1 MNIAISGHQM
11 DVTPPLKDYVT
22 QKMSRI
28 ERHFDN
34 VTNTTVVLHVE
45 KTRHL
50 AEATINTKGATLHAN
65 AEAEDMYAAIDEL
78 TRKLDS
84 QVRKHKEKSTNHHR
98 NGGALKEQK
107 LNLPLQAPCPGRM
120 PESLLR

>member
-1 MNIAISGHQM
+1 MQIAISGHQM
-11 DVTPPLKDYVT
+11 DVTPPLKEYVT

-28 ERHFDN
+28 ERHLDN

-45 KTRHL
+45 KTRHV
-50 AEATINTKGATLHAN
+50 AEATISTKGATLHAN
-65 AEAEDMYAAIDEL
+65 AKAADMYAAIDEL
-78 TRKLDS
+78 MRKLDS

-107 LNLPLQAPCPGRM
+107 LK
-120 PESLLR
+120 

>member
-1 MNIAISGHQM
+1 MQIAISGHQM

-50 AEATINTKGATLHAN
+50 AEATINTKGAILHAN
-65 AEAEDMYAAIDEL
+65 AEAADMYAAIDEL
-78 TRKLDS
+78 MRKLDR
-84 QVRKHKEKSTNHHR
+84 QIRRHKEKSTSHHR
-98 NGGALKEQK
+98 NGGALKDQK
-107 LNLPLQAPCPGRM
+107 LK
-120 PESLLR
+120 

>member
-11 DVTPPLKDYVT
+11 DVTAPLKDYVT
-22 QKMSRI
+22 QKLSRI

-65 AEAEDMYAAIDEL
+65 AEAADMYAAIDEL

-107 LNLPLQAPCPGRM
+107 LK
-120 PESLLR
+120 

>member
-1 MNIAISGHQM
+1 MQIAISGHQM
-11 DVTPPLKDYVT
+11 DITPPLKQYVME
-22 QKMSRI
+22 KMERI

-65 AEAEDMYAAIDEL
+65 AEAEDMYAAIDNL
-78 TRKLDS
+78 IHKLDR
-84 QVRKHKEKSTNHHR
+84 QVRKHKDKSTDHHR
-98 NGGALKEQK
+98 QGGALKEQK
-107 LNLPLQAPCPGRM
+107 LK
-120 PESLLR
+120 

>member
-1 MNIAISGHQM
+1 MQIAISGHQM
-11 DVTPPLKDYVT
+11 DVTPPLKEYVT

-78 TRKLDS
+78 MRKLDS
-84 QVRKHKEKSTNHHR
+84 QIRKHKEKSGNHHR

-107 LNLPLQAPCPGRM
+107 LK
-120 PESLLR
+120 

>member
-1 MNIAISGHQM
+1 MQIAISGHQM
-11 DVTPPLKDYVT
+11 DITPPLKKYVT
-22 QKMSRI
+22 DKMGRI

-65 AEAEDMYAAIDEL
+65 AEAEDMYTAIDTL
-78 TRKLDS
+78 MRRLDS
-84 QVRKHKEKSTNHHR
+84 QVRKHKEKTSDHHR
-98 NGGALKEQK
+98 QGGALKEQK
-107 LNLPLQAPCPGRM
+107 LK
-120 PESLLR
+120 